1 MLDVQAVDQIDFKR
15 HQHKEITEAD
25 MADEPEDPDAAAD
38 RLEAALERIALLAA
52 VPHLPPVA
60 EQEPELSIHEI
71 AERLDDLIGR
81 LRSALGSAETKPE

>member
-1 MLDVQAVDQIDFKR
+1 MLDVQAVDRIDFKR

-38 RLEAALERIALLAA
+38 RLEAALERIAMLTA
-52 VPHLPPVA
+52 VPLSPPVA
-60 EQEPELSIHEI
+60 GAELDLSIHEI